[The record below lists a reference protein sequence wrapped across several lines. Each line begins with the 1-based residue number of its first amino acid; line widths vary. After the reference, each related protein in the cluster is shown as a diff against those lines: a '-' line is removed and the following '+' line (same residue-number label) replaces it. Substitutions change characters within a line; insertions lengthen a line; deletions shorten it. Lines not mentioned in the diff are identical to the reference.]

1 MRIAVYHNLPSG
13 GAKRALA
20 ETVRRLAAR
29 HQIDVF
35 TLSSADHEFADL
47 RPFVRRHHVYDF
59 APGRLFGSPWGRL
72 NQAVRLRDLAR
83 LDSLTR
89 RIAADI
95 DGGGYDV
102 LFSNPCRFENS
113 PSLLRHLRST
123 PAAYYCQEPLRR
135 LYEPMPARP
144 YDGAESRSRR
154 LLNRVDP
161 LPALYHWT
169 LKRQDRSSLRA
180 AAAVLVNSHYVRQT
194 VAEIYGTQA
203 VVSYLGVDVSRFRP
217 GDAAREPYVLSVGS
231 LTPLKG
237 FDFLV
242 RALAELPAAA
252 RPRLVIASNFQN
264 PPERDYIHA
273 LAGELGVR
281 VELLAGISDD
291 ELVDLYR
298 HAALVVYAPI
308 REPFGLVP
316 LEAMACA
323 TPVVSVR
330 EGGTGESIVDGETGF
345 LVERDPAR
353 FAAAVQQLL
362 ADPAR
367 AAEMGQAG
375 RALVLRRWSWECAAE
390 TLEQHLAACLAQ
402 RPAHEP
408 TQEMPPVGD

>member
-20 ETVRRLAAR
+20 ETVRRMAQR
-29 HQIDVF
+29 HEIDVF

-47 RPFVRRHHVYDF
+47 RPFVRRHQVYDF

-83 LDSLTR
+83 LDKLTR
-89 RIAADI
+89 GIAADI
-95 DGGGYDV
+95 DAEGYDV
-102 LFSNPCRFENS
+102 LFANPCRFENS
-113 PSLLRHLRST
+113 PSLLRHVQRTL
-123 PAAYYCQEPLRR
+123 AVYYCQEPLRR

-144 YDGAESRSRR
+144 YDGAESRPRR
-154 LLNRVDP
+154 LLNQIDP
-161 LPALYHWT
+161 LPALYHRT
-169 LKRQDRSSLRA
+169 VKDKDRGSLRA
-180 AAAVLVNSHYVRQT
+180 AARVLVNSHYVRQT
-194 VAEIYGTQA
+194 VAEIYGVQA
-203 VVSYLGVDVSRFRP
+203 AVSYLGVDVGRFRP
-217 GDAAREPYVLSVGS
+217 GDAARERFVLSVGS

-237 FDFLV
+237 FDFLA
-242 RALAELPAAA
+242 RALAELPVEE
-252 RPRLVIASNFQN
+252 RPTLVIASNFQN
-264 PPERDYIHA
+264 PPEREYILT

-281 VELLAGISDD
+281 LELLAGISDD
-291 ELVDLYR
+291 ALVDLYR
-298 HAALVVYAPI
+298 RAALVVYAPI

-353 FAAAVQQLL
+353 FAAAVRQIL

-367 AAEMGQAG
+367 AAAMGQAG
-375 RALVLRRWSWECAAE
+375 RTLVIRRWSWECATE
-390 TLEQHLAACLAQ
+390 TLEQHLTACLAQ
-402 RPAHEP
+402 QPA
-408 TQEMPPVGD
+408 QELAPVGD